1 VASERDDDERG
12 ATPLRSERGT
22 TPLRSERGTT
32 PLRGKAATQERIL
45 VAATDLF
52 LAQGY
57 ERTTMAEVGER
68 AGVAR
73 ATVFWHFSDKASLFR
88 EAFNRLLEPIRD
100 SLGRDYGDQPPA
112 KELEQRVAVYE
123 RFGADHR
130 QAVIGFVRWAME
142 ETDTRD
148 WLIATLL
155 DLHQRFVGGLTETV
169 ARLAPEGADAKGLAT
184 GLAVALDG
192 ALFLSFFDPSAER
205 SADRNAGVGAL
216 VAEIQR
222 LG

>member
-1 VASERDDDERG
+1 MTEHSVHPPDR
-12 ATPLRSERGT
+12 
-22 TPLRSERGTT
+22 

-45 VAATDLF
+45 VAATELF
-52 LAQGY
+52 LSQGY
-57 ERTTMAEVGER
+57 EGTTVAEVGER

-88 EAFNRLLEPIRD
+88 EAFNRLLEPIRA
-100 SLGRDYGDQPPA
+100 SLAQDYVEQTPA
-112 KELEQRVAVYE
+112 KELEQRVAVYD
-123 RFGADHR
+123 RFVGEHR
-130 QAVIGFVRWAME
+130 EAIIGFVRWAME

-169 ARLAPEGADAKGLAT
+169 VRLAPAAEDPKGLAL

-192 ALFLSFFDPSAER
+192 ALFLSFFDASMER
-205 SADRNAGVGAL
+205 ATDRLAAVAAL
-216 VAEIQR
+216 VVEIQR
-222 LG
+222 AGQP

>member
-1 VASERDDDERG
+1 VSSDPTGSASGD
-12 ATPLRSERGT
+12 A
-22 TPLRSERGTT
+22 

-45 VAATDLF
+45 VAATELF
-52 LAQGY
+52 LAHGY
-57 ERTTMAEVGER
+57 EGTTMADVGER

-88 EAFNRLLEPIRD
+88 EAFNRLLEPIRA
-100 SLGRDYGDQPPA
+100 SLARDYGDATPG

-123 RFGADHR
+123 RFVTDHR
-130 QAVIGFVRWAME
+130 EAIIGFVRWAME
-142 ETDTRD
+142 ESDTRE

-155 DLHQRFVGGLTETV
+155 DLHQRFVGALTETV
-169 ARLAPEGADAKGLAT
+169 ARLAPGGADAKALAL

-205 SADRNAGVGAL
+205 SADRHAAVSAL

-222 LG
+222 PG

>member
-1 VASERDDDERG
+1 VTSDPGSDA
-12 ATPLRSERGT
+12 
-22 TPLRSERGTT
+22 T

-45 VAATDLF
+45 AAATELF

-57 ERTTMAEVGER
+57 ERTTMADVGER

-88 EAFNRLLEPIRD
+88 EAFNRLLEPIRA
-100 SLGRDYGDQPPA
+100 SLGQSYGDQAPA

-123 RFGADHR
+123 RFVSDHR
-130 QAVIGFVRWAME
+130 QAIIGFVRWAME

-169 ARLAPEGADAKGLAT
+169 VRLAPEGADPKGLAL

-205 SADRNAGVGAL
+205 SADRHAAVSAW

-222 LG
+222 AG

>member
-1 VASERDDDERG
+1 MSDE
-12 ATPLRSERGT
+12 
-22 TPLRSERGTT
+22 

-45 VAATDLF
+45 VAATKLF
-52 LAQGY
+52 LSQGY
-57 ERTTMAEVGER
+57 EGTTVAEVGEQ

-88 EAFNRLLEPIRD
+88 EAFSRLLEPIRE
-100 SLGRDYGDQPPA
+100 SLGRDYGDVDPA
-112 KELEQRVAVYE
+112 KEIEQRVAVYE
-123 RFGADHR
+123 NFVSEHR
-130 QAVIGFVRWAME
+130 EAIIGFVRWAME
-142 ETDTRD
+142 AGDNRD

-169 ARLAPEGADAKGLAT
+169 VRLVPEDRDPKGLAL

-205 SADRNAGVGAL
+205 SAGRRAAVGAL
-216 VAEIQR
+216 VAELQR
-222 LG
+222 SVQG

>member
-1 VASERDDDERG
+1 VASQSHGTG
-12 ATPLRSERGT
+12 ASTGT
-22 TPLRSERGTT
+22 GSGEGDA

-45 VAATDLF
+45 VAATELF
-52 LAQGY
+52 LARGY
-57 ERTTMAEVGER
+57 EHTTMAEVGER

-88 EAFNRLLEPIRD
+88 EAFNRLLEPIRA
-100 SLGRDYGDQPPA
+100 SLARDYGDVAPD

-123 RFGADHR
+123 RCARDHR
-130 QAVIGFVRWAME
+130 EALIGFVRWAME
-142 ETDTRD
+142 ATDNRG

-169 ARLAPEGADAKGLAT
+169 VRLVPEDRDPKGLAL

-192 ALFLSFFDPSAER
+192 ALFLSFFDPSEER
-205 SADRNAGVGAL
+205 SADRKAAVDAWVTAIRRG
-216 VAEIQR
+216 IHP
-222 LG
+222 

>member
-1 VASERDDDERG
+1 VASQSHGTG
-12 ATPLRSERGT
+12 ASTGT
-22 TPLRSERGTT
+22 GSGEGDA

-45 VAATDLF
+45 VAATELF
-52 LAQGY
+52 LARGY
-57 ERTTMAEVGER
+57 EHTTMAEVGER

-88 EAFNRLLEPIRD
+88 EAFNRLLEPIRA
-100 SLGRDYGDQPPA
+100 SLARDYGDVAPD

-123 RFGADHR
+123 RFARDHR
-130 QAVIGFVRWAME
+130 EALIGFVRWAME
-142 ETDTRD
+142 ATDTRD

-155 DLHQRFVGGLTETV
+155 DLHQRFVGSLTETV
-169 ARLAPEGADAKGLAT
+169 ARLAPESADAKALAL

-205 SADRNAGVGAL
+205 SADRHAAVSAL
-216 VAEIQR
+216 VAEILR
-222 LG
+222 SA